1 MYVLYS
7 LGSPILCSAPSG
19 SPRRHKLN
27 LRENFVRASRC
38 TTGAITT
45 CKDEMLRAWLPTV
58 GAANARHKYAGPAL
72 RPARRWMTFEG
83 NSQDIEGTD
92 EERMAGLF
100 GGRIRGEP
108 PRSTS
113 RMLVGETRVIAGVA
127 VPSRPVEPD
136 NCCMSGC
143 VNCVWTLY
151 NEDLRQWK
159 QQRKL
164 AAKAIRGTGL
174 QWPADFDPPIR
185 DLDEAN
191 IPESLRAQ
199 KQHLEHR
206 EPLKVAAL
214 FGARD
219 APLPK
224 AVIEAKKRHLAARRK
239 AAQRPSPDQED
250 TEGWDN
256 VPVFIRVF
264 AEFEKNKAREGRH
277 PAKQTQA

>member
-1 MYVLYS
+1 
-7 LGSPILCSAPSG
+7 
-19 SPRRHKLN
+19 
-27 LRENFVRASRC
+27 
-38 TTGAITT
+38 
-45 CKDEMLRAWLPTV
+45 MLRAWLPIAGT
-58 GAANARHKYAGPAL
+58 ASTRQKCAGPVL
-72 RPARRWMTFEG
+72 WRARRWMTFEG
-83 NSQDIEGTD
+83 NASEIQGTD

-174 QWPADFDPPIR
+174 QWPADFDPPLR
-185 DLDEAN
+185 DLDMAN
-191 IPESLRAQ
+191 VPESLRA
-199 KQHLEHR
+199 KKKLLDHR
-206 EPLKVAAL
+206 EPQKVAGL
-214 FGARD
+214 FSARD
-219 APLPK
+219 TPLPK

-239 AAQRPSPDQED
+239 AAQRPAPDQED
-250 TEGWDN
+250 DEGWDK
-256 VPVFIRVF
+256 VPTFIKVF
-264 AEFEKNKAREGRH
+264 AEFEKKKAEQRRQ
-277 PAKQTQA
+277 PAEQKQA